1 MRRLAQLFFAR
12 HHPAQDLVEFGIMLP
27 VLVLIIVGIVDF
39 AQVFNGWLV
48 VTSAAREGARYGAVG
63 HSAGEITSFLSPQ
76 LVGLPGA
83 VVNVT
88 GAGGQAGTNVTVN
101 VTASVP
107 LVMSIPGL
115 AGPIT
120 VGSQTTM
127 RIEGPLIP

>member
-1 MRRLAQLFFAR
+1 MGTLLHRRLALRQRGQNLI
-12 HHPAQDLVEFGIMLP
+12 EFGIMLP

-63 HSAGEITSFLSPQ
+63 HSTGEITSYIQPQ
-76 LVGLPGA
+76 LIGLPGA
-83 VVNVT
+83 TITVT

-107 LVMSIPGL
+107 LLMTIPGL
-115 AGPIT
+115 SNPIT